1 MNNSEDGSNF
11 EDKLNSE
18 YVNQIDDYPDI
29 ENWDI
34 GNDNIVIR
42 VIISIILIVIILGLG
57 GFVFIKMIKSAK
69 PPEIKKTIE
78 NIPLVETVKVRRA
91 DHNIKIRGYGNTAPF
106 QTLYLQPEVT
116 GMIVWVS
123 PLFDIGGI
131 LKKGE
136 PVIRIE
142 NTKYDLAVKSN
153 EAALNQLNAQVLQL
167 EKEESNTK
175 SNIDIL
181 KKSLDLARKELE
193 RNQRLLEKKSIAQS
207 VVDQL
212 ESAYLGQMASLQTQ
226 KNILNT
232 LAPRL
237 SQLKAQ
243 IMAAHSRLKSSQT
256 DLDKTELKIP
266 FDAIIVEKNASL
278 GEIAGINTKLGLL
291 YSIDR
296 ARLEIPVSGEDFHW
310 LLRDKNSPG
319 RPDESAAESAY
330 NLFDTARVITE
341 NNGFSVEWPA
351 RVVSTGGRVNT
362 STRTINLILEIDDP
376 FNIYHKAQNPPLA
389 AGMFCR
395 ADFTGRT
402 LKNVFIIPRKA
413 YYQNGTVKIFK
424 DNRAWIKKVEIIASQ
439 EDSIIISDDSWD
451 DETMVIL
458 TKSEL
463 ILNDMKVLPA
473 QAETQGD

>member
-1 MNNSEDGSNF
+1 
-11 EDKLNSE
+11 
-18 YVNQIDDYPDI
+18 
-29 ENWDI
+29 
-34 GNDNIVIR
+34 
-42 VIISIILIVIILGLG
+42 
-57 GFVFIKMIKSAK
+57 
-69 PPEIKKTIE
+69 
-78 NIPLVETVKVRRA
+78 
-91 DHNIKIRGYGNTAPF
+91 
-106 QTLYLQPEVT
+106 
-116 GMIVWVS
+116 
-123 PLFDIGGI
+123 
-131 LKKGE
+131 
-136 PVIRIE
+136 
-142 NTKYDLAVKSN
+142 
-153 EAALNQLNAQVLQL
+153 
-167 EKEESNTK
+167 
-175 SNIDIL
+175 
-181 KKSLDLARKELE
+181 
-193 RNQRLLEKKSIAQS
+193 
-207 VVDQL
+207 
-212 ESAYLGQMASLQTQ
+212 
-226 KNILNT
+226 
-232 LAPRL
+232 
-237 SQLKAQ
+237 
-243 IMAAHSRLKSSQT
+243 MAAQSRLKSSQT

-310 LLRDKNSPG
+310 LLRDKNTPE

-439 EDSIIISDDSWD
+439 EDTIIISDDSWD
-451 DETMVIL
+451 DETMVIT

-473 QAETQGD
+473 NAKSAESVTPNTEAVTPNTEASAAVLKTQAGAQGD